1 MMRKTWQTRRLR
13 HTPKYTPV
21 RATVTLRARA
31 LKSKR
36 ARQKHPRTR
45 GSRSLLVPA
54 ALVLAVPL
62 LAFGAYTLIRWLH
75 RSPAYIVN
83 EIHVEGAA
91 LFTPQQIADKAEL
104 KPGRPI
110 LDYPIARARRAL
122 VADPII
128 RSATIV
134 RRLPNTIVIRVV
146 ERTPI
151 ARLRSGDNDF
161 LVDDDGYLL
170 PPTET
175 DSLGT
180 LPYIKGLSLKNPK
193 PGNRLKDTK
202 LNAALLI
209 LRLYLASSMPPLMQ
223 IESVDVRNLS
233 NVKLY
238 PVPGPKVRAGA
249 VVMLGNGEFEQRLA
263 RLDTILHAT
272 PKPFKKL
279 DLRLLSRVPA
289 VTN

>member
-1 MMRKTWQTRRLR
+1 MMRRTWQTRRAR

-21 RATVTLRARA
+21 RTTVTMRARA

-36 ARQKHPRTR
+36 TRPKRR
-45 GSRSLLVPA
+45 GSRSLLAPA
-54 ALVLAVPL
+54 MLVLAVPL

-75 RSPAYIVN
+75 RSPEYIVE
-83 EIHVEGAA
+83 EIRVEGAK
-91 LFTPQQIADKAEL
+91 LFTPEEIADKANL

-122 VADPII
+122 LDDPII
-128 RSATIV
+128 RAATIV
-134 RRLPNTIVIRVV
+134 RRLPNTIVIRVI
-146 ERTPI
+146 ERAPI

-161 LVDDDGYLL
+161 LVDEDGYLFPL
-170 PPTET
+170 AQTH
-175 DSLGT
+175 SLAT

-193 PGNRLKDTK
+193 PGTPLKDDK

-238 PVPGPKVRAGA
+238 PVPGPKTRAGA
-249 VVMLGNGEFEQRLA
+249 VVMLGNGQFEQRLA